1 MRPYFHRQ
9 DLFFCTNKLVL
20 FLHELS
26 LLYEQ
31 ASMLFDLVNLVDGV
45 LLVRACFSVE
55 IFSTSVASVG
65 NIRSYTA
72 DP

>member
-1 MRPYFHRQ
+1 
-9 DLFFCTNKLVL
+9 
-20 FLHELS
+20 
-26 LLYEQ
+26 
-31 ASMLFDLVNLVDGV
+31 MLFDLVNLVDGV